1 MNKADAEKKMQAGMV
16 HFKDEL
22 RAVRTGRAQPSL
34 VEDLPV
40 EAYGSMQPLKAIASI
55 SIPEPRLIQIQP
67 WDKSLSKAIE
77 KAVQQSD
84 LGLTPTVTGEV
95 IRLALPELTAER
107 REELTKVVNTKA
119 ETARIA
125 LRNIREEFL
134 KSVKQEVSDG
144 TKSEDEM
151 ERAKKEAQQLMD
163 NYNSEIATVV
173 EAKNEQIKTV

>member
-1 MNKADAEKKMQAGMV
+1 MQAGLA

-34 VEDLPV
+34 VEDLSV

-67 WDKSLSKAIE
+67 WDKSLTKAIE

-84 LGLTPTVTGEV
+84 LGLNPTATGEV
-95 IRLALPELTAER
+95 IRLTLPELTAER
-107 REELTKVVNTKA
+107 REELTKLVGAKA
-119 ETARIA
+119 EEARIA

-134 KSVKQEVSDG
+134 KSVKQEVTDG
-144 TKSEDEM
+144 AKSEDDL

-163 NYNSEIATVV
+163 NYNAEIATVV
-173 EAKNEQIKTV
+173 EAKSEQITTI

>member
-1 MNKADAEKKMQAGMV
+1 MTKPEAETKMQAGLA

-34 VEDLPV
+34 VEDLSV

-67 WDKSLSKAIE
+67 WDKSLTKAIE

-84 LGLTPTVTGEV
+84 LGLNPTATGEV
-95 IRLALPELTAER
+95 IRLTLPELTAER
-107 REELTKVVNTKA
+107 REELTKLVGAKA
-119 ETARIA
+119 EEARIA

-134 KSVKQEVSDG
+134 KSVKQEVTDG
-144 TKSEDEM
+144 AKSEDDL

-163 NYNSEIATVV
+163 NYNAEIATVV
-173 EAKNEQIKTV
+173 EAKSEQITTI